1 MPPSGMPISGI
12 SASGSGP
19 NQLTVSVVIPTYN
32 RADTVPRAVQSVLAQ
47 TWPAKEIV
55 VVDDGSS
62 DNTREVL
69 SGQGPQVKYVYQDN
83 QGVSAARNTGIRAA
97 SGDLIALLDSDDEW
111 EPWKL
116 ELQIAAF
123 REFPDLLIVG
133 TDCYAIE
140 PGGHI
145 NRNFMRQTLRAH
157 DTFSK
162 MKAGFRNAELGAN
175 STSAAITVGDFSSVM
190 FLGNLFITSSI
201 VARRDALVQA
211 GLFDLSLLDAGDDY
225 DLFWRVCEAG
235 TAGLI
240 DAAAVRFQRS
250 RSDHLHLSSQMPI
263 SNLRSLE
270 RYLLAHPAGPEL
282 SPGLIQRRWAQ
293 SYVWAAQTLF
303 DDNKPKEARPFI
315 RAAMKHGA
323 QSSRLRAYEVLS
335 YLPAVVTEVARRL
348 MQTKKKVIGTKNGGT
363 RSATARSTIPP

>member
-1 MPPSGMPISGI
+1 MPPSGMPASGM

-140 PGGHI
+140 PGETYQQKLH
-145 NRNFMRQTLRAH
+145 AP
-157 DTFSK
+157 
-162 MKAGFRNAELGAN
+162 
-175 STSAAITVGDFSSVM
+175 
-190 FLGNLFITSSI
+190 
-201 VARRDALVQA
+201 
-211 GLFDLSLLDAGDDY
+211 
-225 DLFWRVCEAG
+225 
-235 TAGLI
+235 
-240 DAAAVRFQRS
+240 DAA
-250 RSDHLHLSSQMPI
+250 
-263 SNLRSLE
+263 
-270 RYLLAHPAGPEL
+270 
-282 SPGLIQRRWAQ
+282 
-293 SYVWAAQTLF
+293 
-303 DDNKPKEARPFI
+303 
-315 RAAMKHGA
+315 RA
-323 QSSRLRAYEVLS
+323 
-335 YLPAVVTEVARRL
+335 
-348 MQTKKKVIGTKNGGT
+348 
-363 RSATARSTIPP
+363 